1 MPATIVVGTQWGD
14 EGKGRVIDNLAEQS
28 QMVVRFQGGNNAG
41 HTIVN
46 EAGEFKFHLIP
57 SGILYP
63 HVTAMIGN
71 GVVIDPRVLCQEID
85 ALKARGYDCGNL
97 RISSNAHLIM
107 PYHILLDSAHETQ
120 LGKRKIGTT
129 RRGIGPAYTDKAAR
143 LGIRVQDLTDKKIL
157 RQKLDTAIGE
167 KNDLLEKVY
176 NSPGVDPFEVMEQYA
191 HFADELASYIAD
203 TSLLIDKALKRGEKV
218 LFEGAQGTMLDIDH
232 GTYPY
237 VTSSSATSGG
247 ASTGLGFPPT
257 RITDV
262 VGVTKAYTTRV
273 GNGPFPTEMPELEA
287 GEVRKLGAEFG
298 AVTGRPRRCGWLD
311 LMVLR
316 YAVRLNGITSL
327 VVTKLDV
334 FDSQREIQVAVGYR
348 YKGTP
353 IDEMP
358 AEAEVLGRV
367 TPEYRTMP
375 GWGVQT
381 SGIHHPES
389 LPQAARDYL
398 HFISDQLGVEIGMI
412 STGPERD
419 ATIIRPGTRLA
430 SWLT

>member
-85 ALKARGYDCGNL
+85 ALKARGYDCDNL

-191 HFADELASYIAD
+191 HFADELAPYIAD

-232 GTYPY
+232 GTYPF
-237 VTSSSATSGG
+237 VTSSNPIAG
-247 ASTGLGFPPT
+247 AACVGAGVGPT
-257 RITDV
+257 AIDEV
-262 VGVTKAYTTRV
+262 IGVCKAYTTRV
-273 GNGPFPTEMPELEA
+273 GEGPFPTELDGA
-287 GEVRKLGAEFG
+287 LGDHFVNRGAEYG
-298 AVTGRPRRCGWLD
+298 TTTGRKRRCGWLD
-311 LMVLR
+311 LVVLK
-316 YAVRLNGITSL
+316 YAVRLNGLTGLAI
-327 VVTKLDV
+327 TKLDV
-334 FDSQREIQVAVGYR
+334 LSNLDQINFCSMYEYEHDGARENFTDFPPHQSMFYHCRPVYQ
-348 YKGTP
+348 T
-353 IDEMP
+353 
-358 AEAEVLGRV
+358 L
-367 TPEYRTMP
+367 P
-375 GWGVQT
+375 GWKEDI
-381 SGIHHPES
+381 SGARKLSELPPE
-389 LPQAARDYL
+389 ARDYL
-398 HFISDQLGVEIGMI
+398 KLISEEAGVPVRIV
-412 STGPERD
+412 SVGPGRD
-419 ATIIRPGTRLA
+419 ETVEM
-430 SWLT
+430 

>member
-191 HFADELASYIAD
+191 HFADELAPYIAD

-232 GTYPY
+232 GTYPF
-237 VTSSSATSGG
+237 VTSSNPIAG
-247 ASTGLGFPPT
+247 AACVGAGVGPT
-257 RITDV
+257 AIDEV
-262 VGVTKAYTTRV
+262 IGVCKAYTTRV
-273 GNGPFPTEMPELEA
+273 GEGPFPTELGGA
-287 GEVRKLGAEFG
+287 LGDHFVNRGAEYG
-298 AVTGRPRRCGWLD
+298 TTTGRKRRCGWLD
-311 LMVLR
+311 LVVLK
-316 YAVRLNGITSL
+316 YAVRLNGLTGLAI
-327 VVTKLDV
+327 TKLDV
-334 FDSQREIQVAVGYR
+334 LSNLDQINFCSMYEYEHDGARENFTDFPPHQSMFYHCRPVYQ
-348 YKGTP
+348 T
-353 IDEMP
+353 
-358 AEAEVLGRV
+358 L
-367 TPEYRTMP
+367 P
-375 GWGVQT
+375 GWKEDI
-381 SGIHHPES
+381 SGARKLSELPPE
-389 LPQAARDYL
+389 ARDYL
-398 HFISDQLGVEIGMI
+398 KLISEEAGVPVRIV
-412 STGPERD
+412 SVGPGRD
-419 ATIIRPGTRLA
+419 ETVEM
-430 SWLT
+430 

>member
-191 HFADELASYIAD
+191 HFADELAPYIAD

-232 GTYPY
+232 GTYPF
-237 VTSSSATSGG
+237 VTSSNPIAG
-247 ASTGLGFPPT
+247 AACVGAGVGPT
-257 RITDV
+257 AIDEV
-262 VGVTKAYTTRV
+262 IGVCKAYTTRV
-273 GNGPFPTEMPELEA
+273 GEGPFPTELGGA
-287 GEVRKLGAEFG
+287 LGDHFVNRGAEYG
-298 AVTGRPRRCGWLD
+298 TTTGRKRRCGWLD
-311 LMVLR
+311 LVVLK
-316 YAVRLNGITSL
+316 YAVRLNGLTGLAI
-327 VVTKLDV
+327 TKLDV
-334 FDSQREIQVAVGYR
+334 LSNLDQINFCSMYEYEHDGARENFTDFPPHQSMFYHCRPVYQ
-348 YKGTP
+348 T
-353 IDEMP
+353 
-358 AEAEVLGRV
+358 L
-367 TPEYRTMP
+367 P
-375 GWGVQT
+375 GWKEDI
-381 SGIHHPES
+381 SGARKLSELPPE
-389 LPQAARDYL
+389 ARDYL
-398 HFISDQLGVEIGMI
+398 KLISEEAGVPVRIV
-412 STGPERD
+412 SVGPGRD
-419 ATIIRPGTRLA
+419 ETVEV
-430 SWLT
+430 